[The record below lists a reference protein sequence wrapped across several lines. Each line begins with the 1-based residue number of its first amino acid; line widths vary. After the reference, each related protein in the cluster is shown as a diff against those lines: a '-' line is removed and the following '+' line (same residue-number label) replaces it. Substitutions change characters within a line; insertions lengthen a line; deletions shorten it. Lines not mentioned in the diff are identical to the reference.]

1 MAASAFASVVWLTA
15 GAALRASGAGCGLAA
30 STLGAG
36 LAATFFTAAGRAG
49 MAGAVLSCAV
59 VASSGFTTRRE
70 RFLTT
75 LTGAT
80 VCAGSSGSTSAAF
93 GLAGALA
100 AGLTGCAD
108 KVRVLGVF
116 FIASISGQTRLT
128 FYVVAWDA
136 RFLLLAFMAHSGV
149 GVAGKVVRSEIN
161 RQVP

>member
-15 GAALRASGAGCGLAA
+15 GAALRASGVGCGLAA
-30 STLGAG
+30 ASTLAAG

-49 MAGAVLSCAV
+49 LAGAVLCGAV
-59 VASSGFTTRRE
+59 VSSSGFTTRRE

-75 LTGAT
+75 LTGAA

-108 KVRVLGVF
+108 KVRVLAVF

-128 FYVVAWDA
+128 FYVVAWTPGFCSWQSWRTA
-136 RFLLLAFMAHSGV
+136 V
-149 GVAGKVVRSEIN
+149 
-161 RQVP
+161 